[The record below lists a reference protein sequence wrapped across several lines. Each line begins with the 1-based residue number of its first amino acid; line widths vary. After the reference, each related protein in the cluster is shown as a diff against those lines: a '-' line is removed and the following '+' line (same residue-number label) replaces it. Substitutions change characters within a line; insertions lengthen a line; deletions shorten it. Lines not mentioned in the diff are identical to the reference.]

1 MPGNQTRRR
10 RKRRGTQS
18 GRIDT
23 RPGRGRPRNRE
34 EARQRARARAKQ
46 KRGIAS
52 GDRRNI
58 VVKPSWR
65 SAANRGVVAALI
77 FLGVLVLIL
86 QRPFAQAIA
95 LCVFMLALYIPMGYF
110 IDTFVYK
117 RRMAALQRER
127 EQRA

>member
-10 RKRRGTQS
+10 KKRRGTQT

-23 RPGRGRPRNRE
+23 RPARGRPRNRE
-34 EARQRARARAKQ
+34 EAKQRARARAKQ

-58 VVKPSWR
+58 LVKPSWR
-65 SAANRGVVAALI
+65 SATNRGVVAALI

-86 QRPFAQAIA
+86 DRTFAEA
-95 LCVFMLALYIPMGYF
+95 LLLCIFMLALYIPMGYF
-110 IDTFVYK
+110 IDSFVYK
-117 RRMAALQRER
+117 RRLRTLQAER
-127 EQRA
+127 S